1 MTCRRARP
9 RVCSPAD
16 SRATGAAASAPKP
29 PCSTIAITTY
39 FGAFGF
45 SPAIAAN
52 HDVSW
57 CGGRSAVPVF
67 PPTQTCDVGNPL
79 NVQEAVPDV
88 ITDPS
93 APRM

>member
-1 MTCRRARP
+1 M
-9 RVCSPAD
+9 
-16 SRATGAAASAPKP
+16 GAAASAPKP

-67 PPTQTCDVGNPL
+67 PPTHTWEVGNPL
-79 NVQEAVPDV
+79 NEHCAVPDV
-88 ITDPS
+88 ITEPS
-93 APRM
+93 APRT